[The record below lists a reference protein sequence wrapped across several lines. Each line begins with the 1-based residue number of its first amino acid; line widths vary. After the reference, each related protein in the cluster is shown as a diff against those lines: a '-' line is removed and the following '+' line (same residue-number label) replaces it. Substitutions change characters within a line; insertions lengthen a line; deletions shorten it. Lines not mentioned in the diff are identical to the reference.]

1 MTVRRRTVTLPCQGG
16 VGPRGQSIKTAATC
30 VSWLAPRCP
39 ATPGGSAYTGA
50 VRLAAF
56 FALTFAATWAA
67 WLLPAALHL
76 PRSGV
81 FALGGPVF
89 LLGVF
94 APALVAVGLTAR
106 TYGRD
111 GVVRLLEPVGRWQ
124 VPARYYLFAVGFTA
138 ATRLAA
144 ATIGE
149 AADRRLAGVRLDA
162 VLARPAR
169 GHAAVDGR
177 AVRRGSGLARLCAA
191 SPGRR
196 TRARSGQ
203 PGALLSLWA
212 TWHLPLFVIPGSG
225 SDGQSF
231 PVYVLFVTA
240 LSVAMAWLYRQTG
253 GSLLLTMLMHA
264 AINNTGEI
272 VPAATTT
279 PAGIFS
285 WRATPMAWTT
295 LAVMWSVAG
304 VLLVRMRDAR
314 DGRATG

>member
-1 MTVRRRTVTLPCQGG
+1 M
-16 VGPRGQSIKTAATC
+16 
-30 VSWLAPRCP
+30 
-39 ATPGGSAYTGA
+39 
-50 VRLAAF
+50 RLAAF

-106 TYGRD
+106 THGRD

-144 ATIGE
+144 ATIVRLLTGAWPAFGSTPLLVLLGATLLSTAVQSGE
-149 AADRRLAGVRLDA
+149 EVGWRGYALPRLAGALGLGPA
-162 VLARPAR
+162 SLVL
-169 GHAAVDGR
+169 GV
-177 AVRRGSGLARLCAA
+177 
-191 SPGRR
+191 
-196 TRARSGQ
+196 
-203 PGALLSLWA
+203 LWA

-295 LAVMWSVAG
+295 VAVMWGVAG

-314 DGRATG
+314 DGRTTA